1 MYLEFYNLKTEPF
14 RITPDPEFLY
24 LSPSHREALATIIYA
39 VEQGK
44 GFMALVGEV
53 GLGKTTLLQAFLQ
66 ERLGVKEKV
75 IYLFNSR
82 FSYAGLLR
90 ALAREL
96 DLEAA
101 YEEPEALLDRIYQ
114 ALIREYAQGNTVV
127 LLIDEAQGLP
137 VETLEGLR
145 QISNLETPTDKLLQI
160 VLVGQPEL
168 TAKLDRY
175 ELRQLKQRIA
185 VQAVLSPLT
194 RKESREYLRFRLEKA
209 GGRAEDIFT
218 PRALEMIVRRARGIP
233 RALNILADNALVT
246 GFGYLRKPIS
256 VKVVNEVSADLEGR
270 KKSFFRRWVPA
281 SQAALLVGLVV
292 LGVSIYYQ
300 QSDSGPKV
308 SIILREKDRADQA
321 AAVKVPLQEDPLP
334 AIGIQSVREGEVM
347 NLAVP
352 KGLALGK
359 TEASRGLE
367 TPTPGNQGKEPV
379 ATEKKPTPE
388 KENPVI
394 PSKRKVEV
402 APSPEQQP
410 AAAEEQPAPGFPF
423 TRKVRKGENL
433 YRMILEVYG
442 ASNPEL
448 WGLVRKR
455 NPRIKEDLKIIVGQ
469 KIVFPEWKKMAKKGE
484 G

>member
-14 RITPDPEFLY
+14 QITPDPEFLY
-24 LSPSHREALATIIYA
+24 LSPSHREALATITYA

-66 ERLGVKEKV
+66 ERQGVKEKV

-82 FSYAGLLR
+82 FSYGGLLR

-101 YEEPEALLDRIYQ
+101 SEEPEELLNHIYQ
-114 ALIREYAQGNTVV
+114 ALIREYAQGNNVI

-137 VETLEGLR
+137 EETLEGLR
-145 QISNLETPTDKLLQI
+145 LISNLETPTEKLLQI
-160 VLVGQPEL
+160 ILVGQPEL
-168 TAKLDRY
+168 AAKLDRY

-218 PRALEMIVRRARGIP
+218 SRALEKIVRRARGIP

-246 GFGYLRKPIS
+246 GFGYRQKPVT
-256 VKVVNEVSADLEGR
+256 VKVVREIIADLEGR
-270 KKSFFRRWVPA
+270 ERPFFSRFVPA
-281 SQAALLVGLVV
+281 ASLASLLLVLGV
-292 LGVSIYYQ
+292 LGVSVYYYHPPV
-300 QSDSGPKV
+300 SGWKV
-308 SIILREKDRADQA
+308 SVTLSEADQA
-321 AAVKVPLQEDPLP
+321 ARPTVKGIEKGEIIQAATPLP
-334 AIGIQSVREGEVM
+334 TVEREVIEP
-347 NLAVP
+347 AAP
-352 KGLALGK
+352 A
-359 TEASRGLE
+359 
-367 TPTPGNQGKEPV
+367 TPP
-379 ATEKKPTPE
+379 
-388 KENPVI
+388 
-394 PSKRKVEV
+394 KRKVEV

-410 AAAEEQPAPGFPF
+410 AAAEEQPVPRFPF

-448 WGLVRKR
+448 WGLVRKH
-455 NPRIKEDLKIIVGQ
+455 NPRINEDLKILVGQ
-469 KIVFPEWKKMAKKGE
+469 KIIFPEWKRMAKNGE
-484 G
+484 